1 MSDKLKKCPFCNEKI
16 FSDAIKCKHCGEFI
30 IKMSAESIFE
40 HRISTPLLET
50 HSLGIISFVL
60 AIIGLFSSFLF
71 PFAIQII
78 GIIIGHIA
86 KNDIKANP
94 EQYSGGGLVTAGLII
109 NYLVILISII
119 TIFVLGIG
127 LMMLLG
133 MA

>member
-1 MSDKLKKCPFCNEKI
+1 MSHKLKKCPFCNEKI
-16 FSDAIKCKHCGEFI
+16 FSDAIECQHCDEII

-40 HRISTPLLET
+40 HRISNPLLET

-94 EQYSGGGLVTAGLII
+94 GQYSGEGLITAGLIV

>member
-1 MSDKLKKCPFCNEKI
+1 MSDKLKKCPFCKEKI
-16 FSDAIKCKHCGEFI
+16 FSDAIKCKHCGEII
-30 IKMSAESIFE
+30 IKKSAERIFE

-94 EQYSGGGLVTAGLII
+94 GQYSGEGLVTAGLII